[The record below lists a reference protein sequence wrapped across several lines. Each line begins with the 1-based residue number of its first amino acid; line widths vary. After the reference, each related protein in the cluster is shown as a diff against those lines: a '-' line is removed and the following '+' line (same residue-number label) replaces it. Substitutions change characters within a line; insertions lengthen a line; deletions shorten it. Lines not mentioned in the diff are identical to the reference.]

1 MSRMLVD
8 GVNLFPILQ
17 DSQQLKQLCQFYK
30 VLATLWLQDDF
41 IHQFERNVAQLNPI
55 CQHIVFAED
64 IEAMRS
70 DPERRKQIMQ
80 VLQMLRGIFQAANSF
95 KNFQLVFDWFA
106 EHLKLLEKV
115 VTVYSMQGCDDEVL
129 LLAFKFMLEL
139 ADNSS
144 NRLRFDTWSI
154 NGLIVF
160 KEIASHLTNFFSR
173 HDFLSTT
180 GKPVQADA
188 YKERFKYLKRAT
200 DITGRFVLGNYINF
214 AMCEY
219 YNDDSFS
226 QLINAVFRSLLNVD
240 MKQLAGYSKLHR
252 KILMFVEEFFKR
264 HLELTFLKL
273 DFELI
278 IAVVNQL
285 LFPNLGDSE
294 FAIKSNALLSLDS
307 LNEFIF
313 NNLRK
318 PSKKRPELAQ
328 KVQQFY
334 NKYQIFED
342 LLRRLTFCLFFEDHK
357 NIWVFQKC
365 LHSTIVMVE
374 GGAPQPQ
381 NSLRHMM
388 NVVQQNEFDEEQRN
402 KVLQVLQVFLMPDGK
417 AENFPADALDMRSR
431 DKFQPLFTLLKNF
444 IQDCGPR

>member
-80 VLQMLRGIFQAANSF
+80 VLQMLRGIFQAANTF
-95 KNFQLVFDWFA
+95 KNFQLVFDWFS

-139 ADNSS
+139 ADNST

-160 KEIASHLTNFFSR
+160 KEIASHLTNFFSC

-334 NKYQIFED
+334 N
-342 LLRRLTFCLFFEDHK
+342 
-357 NIWVFQKC
+357 
-365 LHSTIVMVE
+365 
-374 GGAPQPQ
+374 
-381 NSLRHMM
+381 
-388 NVVQQNEFDEEQRN
+388 
-402 KVLQVLQVFLMPDGK
+402 
-417 AENFPADALDMRSR
+417 
-431 DKFQPLFTLLKNF
+431 
-444 IQDCGPR
+444 